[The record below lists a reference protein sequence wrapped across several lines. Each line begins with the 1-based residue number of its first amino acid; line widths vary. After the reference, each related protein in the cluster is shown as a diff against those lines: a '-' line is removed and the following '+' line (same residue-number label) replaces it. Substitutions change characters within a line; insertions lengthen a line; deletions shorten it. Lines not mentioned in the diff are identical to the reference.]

1 MVEGWA
7 TYIATQLVEAGFTV
21 YPEEPWG
28 SQLQQMVD
36 NKLVLRAVINAIID
50 IRLQRSDWPE
60 EEAVRMMTEQGFQE
74 ESEARSK
81 LARAKLSSVQLTT
94 YFAGQLAIEK
104 LLAEYRTQRGS
115 AFSWK
120 EFNER
125 LIGAGSPPLFAIR
138 EYMLE
143 PVK

>member
-7 TYIATQLVEAGFTV
+7 TYIATQLVDEGFTV

-36 NKLVLRAVINAIID
+36 DKLVLRVVINAIID
-50 IRLQRSDWPE
+50 IRLQRTDWPE

-74 ESEARSK
+74 ESEARGK
-81 LARAKLSSVQLTT
+81 LTRAKLDSVQLTT
-94 YFAGQLAIEK
+94 YFAGHLAIEK
-104 LLAEYRTQRGS
+104 LLAEYRAQRGS

-125 LIGAGSPPLFAIR
+125 LVGAGSPPFFAIR

-143 PVK
+143 RLK